1 MKPPH
6 VNTQWLALFVQRAP
20 VLFILAFL
28 MGTLATASANPVVV
42 DPAGFVKSWLSVLI
56 VAVCIAVETSILC
69 VICRL
74 LHNADCDL
82 RMKACIVGL
91 NIVTLLVILM
101 PLLRLTN
108 SVLIAE
114 TGVVA
119 AETIGIRKIFDLGDI
134 KISMKR
140 AFSYSLGVNLVSYT
154 IGVLCQ

>member
-1 MKPPH
+1 
-6 VNTQWLALFVQRAP
+6 
-20 VLFILAFL
+20 
-28 MGTLATASANPVVV
+28 
-42 DPAGFVKSWLSVLI
+42 
-56 VAVCIAVETSILC
+56 
-69 VICRL
+69 
-74 LHNADCDL
+74 
-82 RMKACIVGL
+82 MKACIVGL